1 LNSAKSVEAA
11 IDLNNRLTFLLDWEL
26 TMKCN
31 LECDYCE
38 SGVDGGRDNSTA
50 HPPVEECLRTIDFM
64 FAYAENAIKD
74 KKAGLKAVVL
84 NVYGGES
91 LHHPD
96 IVEIL
101 QASEHTSHTKHLLSK
116 VLEVSKEG
124 PNLSPATVF
133 QIAADATKVDELCN
147 AKQN

>member
-1 LNSAKSVEAA
+1 MSDSRAKYEELREKPTFVENTEQQRSVA
-11 IDLNNRLTFLLDWEL
+11 I
-26 TMKCN
+26 
-31 LECDYCE
+31 
-38 SGVDGGRDNSTA
+38 
-50 HPPVEECLRTIDFM
+50 
-64 FAYAENAIKD
+64 
-74 KKAGLKAVVL
+74 
-84 NVYGGES
+84 
-91 LHHPD
+91 

-101 QASEHTSHTKHLLSK
+101 QASEHTSLTKHLLSK

>member
-1 LNSAKSVEAA
+1 MSDSRAKYEELREKPTFVENTEQQRSVA
-11 IDLNNRLTFLLDWEL
+11 I
-26 TMKCN
+26 
-31 LECDYCE
+31 
-38 SGVDGGRDNSTA
+38 
-50 HPPVEECLRTIDFM
+50 
-64 FAYAENAIKD
+64 
-74 KKAGLKAVVL
+74 
-84 NVYGGES
+84 
-91 LHHPD
+91 

-101 QASEHTSHTKHLLSK
+101 QASDHTSLTKHLLSK